1 MPTSSTMNSACLPA
15 GYSEVTCTLMAAY
28 VSRVAALK
36 YALPTIAVLQ
46 LASIWVARD
55 TLSSVARVTI
65 EPARNHAEIV
75 EVVTRFE

>member
-1 MPTSSTMNSACLPA
+1 
-15 GYSEVTCTLMAAY
+15 MAAY

-55 TLSSVARVTI
+55 TLSSAVRVTI
-65 EPARNHAEIV
+65 ERPRNFGEIV